1 MYIMGMAGIIE
12 GAIGIIIGAI
22 GIIIGD
28 MLMPIIMGEP
38 VKSFLAGCMADD
50 APSWPLRAFVSS
62 GCAR

>member
-1 MYIMGMAGIIE
+1 MYIMGAIE

-28 MLMPIIMGEP
+28 MLMPITMGEP
-38 VKSFLAGCMADD
+38 VRSFLAGCMAND
-50 APSWPLRAFVSS
+50 APPWPFRAIVSS